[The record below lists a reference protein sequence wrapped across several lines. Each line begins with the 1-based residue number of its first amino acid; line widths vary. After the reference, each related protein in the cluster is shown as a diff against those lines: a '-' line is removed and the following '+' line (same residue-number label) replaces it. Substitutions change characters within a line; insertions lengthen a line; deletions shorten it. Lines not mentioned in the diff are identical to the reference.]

1 MTGAAAT
8 PASAGLGR
16 AVLLVFLPFTGGYF
30 LSYLFRSVNAVIA
43 PDLVRDI
50 GLGASDLGLL
60 TSVYFL
66 SFAAFQLPL
75 GLLLDRFG
83 PRRVQASL
91 LLAAAAGALIFA
103 LGTSKAELII
113 GRALIGL
120 GFAGGLMSS
129 LKAITLWF
137 PRERWPLINGLF
149 LSAGGLGALSATAPV
164 EAALALTDWR
174 GIFAGL
180 AGLTVA
186 VAATIFMVVP
196 ERAGTHGTDDLR
208 AQLAGLAKIFRDRLF
223 WRLAPVSIMG
233 MGSNM
238 AIQGLWA
245 GPWLRD
251 VAGLDRSAVALH
263 LLALSA
269 AMTVGFA
276 LTGLVAD
283 VLKRLGVSLMQ
294 TIGGTTA
301 AFVLVLL
308 ALTLQVAPAGYW
320 AWILFGLLGNTTVL
334 AYPLLSQHFPPQF
347 AGRANTALNLLVFA
361 GAFTLQYLIGAV
373 IDLWPPAGA
382 GYARDAYQAAF
393 GGTLTFLIL
402 GYLWFLRPPRLP

>member
-1 MTGAAAT
+1 MTVAT
-8 PASAGLGR
+8 SASATSGLGR
-16 AVLLVFLPFTGGYF
+16 AFLLVFLPFTGGYF

-50 GLGASDLGLL
+50 GLGAGDLGLL

-75 GLLLDRFG
+75 GLLLDRYG
-83 PRRVQASL
+83 PRRVQAGL
-91 LLAAAAGALIFA
+91 LLAAAVGALIFA
-103 LGTSKAELII
+103 LGTSKAGLIA

-149 LSAGGLGALSATAPV
+149 LCAGGLGALSATAPV

-186 VAATIFMVVP
+186 VSATIFVVVP
-196 ERAGTHGTDDLR
+196 ERAGSQTSGRLAEQIADLGT
-208 AQLAGLAKIFRDRLF
+208 IFRDPLF

-251 VAGLDRSAVALH
+251 VARLDRADVALH
-263 LLALSA
+263 LMVLTA
-269 AMTVGFA
+269 AMTAGFA
-276 LTGLVAD
+276 LTGMAAD
-283 VLKRLGVSLMQ
+283 LLRRLGITLAQ
-294 TIGGTTA
+294 TIGFTTA

-308 ALTLQVAPAGYW
+308 ALTLQVAPADYW
-320 AWILFGLLGNTTVL
+320 AWALFGLLGNTTVL
-334 AYPLLSQHFPPQF
+334 AYPMLSQHFPPHF
-347 AGRANTALNLLVFA
+347 AGRANTALNLLLFA
-361 GAFTLQYLIGAV
+361 GAFALQYVIGAI
-373 IDLWPPAGA
+373 IDLWPPSGA
-382 GYARDAYQAAF
+382 GYAPDAYQAAF
-393 GGTLTFLIL
+393 GGTLALLVL
-402 GYLWFLRPPRLP
+402 GYLWFLRPSRSR

>member
-1 MTGAAAT
+1 MTAAAA
-8 PASAGLGR
+8 PATANSGR
-16 AVLLVFLPFTGGYF
+16 AFLLVFLPFTGGYF

-43 PDLVRDI
+43 PNLVRDI

-83 PRRVQASL
+83 PRRVQAAL
-91 LLAAAAGALIFA
+91 LLTAATGALVFA
-103 LGTSKAELII
+103 LGTSEAGLIA

-186 VAATIFMVVP
+186 VAATIFVVVP
-196 ERAGTHGTDDLR
+196 ERVGTHLAAGLGD
-208 AQLAGLAKIFRDRLF
+208 QLAGLAKIFRDPLF

-251 VAGLDRSAVALH
+251 VAGLDRAAVALH
-263 LLALSA
+263 LLALTA

-276 LTGLVAD
+276 LTGMVAD
-283 VLKRLGVSLMQ
+283 MLRRLGISLAQ

-320 AWILFGLLGNTTVL
+320 PWILFGLLGNTTVL
-334 AYPLLSQHFPPQF
+334 AYPLLSQHFPPHF
-347 AGRANTALNLLVFA
+347 AGRANTALNLLVFG
-361 GAFTLQYLIGAV
+361 GAFALQYLIGAA
-373 IDLWPPAGA
+373 IDLWPPVGP
-382 GYARDAYQAAF
+382 GYAREAYQATF
-393 GGTLTFLIL
+393 GGTLVFLVL
-402 GYLWFLRPPRLP
+402 GYLWFLRPFRSP